1 MTNQNTKKYQEPR
14 LIIVT
19 DPRTDRQAVI
29 EASYVNIPCI
39 ALCDTDSPLDYVDIA
54 IPCNNRATES
64 IAMIYW
70 LLAREVMVLR
80 GELEQ
85 DAEWDVVVDLFYYKV
100 ETEQTV
106 QKAAVGPVAGDD
118 KEANVEWDKEG
129 EKKEGEDESWK

>member
-1 MTNQNTKKYQEPR
+1 M
-14 LIIVT
+14 V
-19 DPRTDRQAVI
+19 
-29 EASYVNIPCI
+29 
-39 ALCDTDSPLDYVDIA
+39 
-54 IPCNNRATES
+54 
-64 IAMIYW
+64 YW

-106 QKAAVGPVAGDD
+106 QKAAVGPVDAED
-118 KEANVEWDKEG
+118 KEANVDWDKEG